1 MVKNLSM
8 ELDTGVL
15 VSTMSKEAW
24 RTWFSKLPSEKSQ
37 IKLKTYTG
45 EALDIIGQ
53 ARVEVNY
60 QDQTTKL
67 LLQIFKENGPS
78 LFGRNWL

>member
-1 MVKNLSM
+1 M

-24 RTWFSKLPSEKSQ
+24 RTRFPKLPSEKSQ

-45 EALDIIGQ
+45 EALVIIGQ
-53 ARVEVNY
+53 ARVEVTY
-60 QDQTTKL
+60 QDQTTK
-67 LLQIFKENGPS
+67 
-78 LFGRNWL
+78 

>member
-67 LLQIFKENGPS
+67 LLQFFKENGPS